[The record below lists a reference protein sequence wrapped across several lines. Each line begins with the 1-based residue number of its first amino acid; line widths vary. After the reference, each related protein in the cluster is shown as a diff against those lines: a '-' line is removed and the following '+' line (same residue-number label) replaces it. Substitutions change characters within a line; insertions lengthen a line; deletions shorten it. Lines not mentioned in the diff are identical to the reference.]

1 MSALMDVDST
11 HEDPQTGSLSNAHE
25 AKLQLNTRVMNAI
38 QKRKA
43 NNPNSLF
50 VSSRCFTANDAPT
63 LLHILLEIHSGK
75 DEVPMTIS
83 QYHQYLMDNVELLED
98 LLSAYTSK
106 NYEELMDHR
115 KWGSQFYSECY
126 ALVDVSS
133 QHLKINVGNTAKLFI
148 DTLNRERLLPTGQA
162 AANRPYNWSISV
174 VQSSGMGKSRMVEE
188 AANTVF
194 TIPINIREKLPEG
207 RISDISAAGQN
218 IREFFLKRQSLSD
231 KQQQADYMLFFK
243 LLFDKTH
250 EVVQDCF
257 SGITGSDLALAWA
270 KYLNKGQNIVEVGTK
285 RKLFYDSVIKD
296 ADLVSSV
303 SVGISSIGRNSR
315 YQQSLKINEFSLSE
329 IETSMQKS
337 CQTLLELIQPGSSN
351 QDNICLLYFDE
362 AHSLTE
368 SVKTPD
374 EEHEQ
379 SQYHNLGIAIAS
391 LIDYRLFFIFLSTNS
406 RLENFAPAPTSFPS
420 DRVTNGSRLIP
431 PFTELPFDIY
441 ESTVLDDIK
450 ILSLESVSKTE
461 VMVGFGRALWYSYH
475 KSNPNKNIFDLA
487 VDKLTAS
494 GVNDRN
500 SDALLAVL
508 GVRIGIAFNAT
519 NNTTYSI
526 QSRLVESHLRVVYWI
541 PEHQGYMYTGAPSEP
556 ILAEAAARYLN
567 ASNSDRKG
575 IAVLGPRR
583 LSEEIKKGLLARGE
597 RGEIAGRLLVTA
609 AYEAA
614 LTIDSTMNNR
624 KPWYHKPIPVMDFL
638 FALFHSNHHDLI
650 KGARSLTGL
659 EGVPTLNQAFA
670 NCHVFFSHFALA
682 EDADML
688 SSTGLAIALVRGM
701 ALQAKDG
708 HESIDAVIPVH
719 IGSVTSPIDPSTTS
733 AINLQFKNRQ
743 RPMECNFKRSTTV
756 PDLKLPV
763 ISIVFELGITG
774 SIREPIT
781 IVQEPRGPTRS
792 GTRAIHPDD
801 HHYQI
806 IVKGCSGKVFG
817 VISDEAEA
825 QYKAILGTA
834 SILQDFPRNKNKDN
848 AEALLAM
855 KPAFSAAR
863 QNRLYGKQ
871 WKL

>member
-63 LLHILLEIHSGK
+63 LLHILLERHSGK

-106 NYEELMDHR
+106 NYEELMDHPLMPYNQ
-115 KWGSQFYSECY
+115 SQKLGAMKPSE
-126 ALVDVSS
+126 SGHS
-133 QHLKINVGNTAKLFI
+133 LKSAFEDHT
-148 DTLNRERLLPTGQA
+148 LLPTGQA

-270 KYLNKGQNIVEVGTK
+270 KYLNNGQNIVEVGTK

-315 YQQSLKINEFSLSE
+315 HQQSLKINEFSLSE

-391 LIDYRLFFIFLSTNS
+391 LIDY
-406 RLENFAPAPTSFPS
+406 
-420 DRVTNGSRLIP
+420 RLIP

-575 IAVLGPRR
+575 IAVLDQGDYLRK
-583 LSEEIKKGLLARGE
+583 SKKGFLLE
-597 RGEIAGRLLVTA
+597 ESAGDRRPT
-609 AYEAA
+609 
-614 LTIDSTMNNR
+614 TI
-624 KPWYHKPIPVMDFL
+624 MDFL

-659 EGVPTLNQAFA
+659 ESVPTLNQAFA

-682 EDADML
+682 EDANML

-719 IGSVTSPIDPSTTS
+719 IGSTTSPIDPSTTS

-743 RPMECNFKRSTTV
+743 RPMECNVKRSITV

-774 SIREPIT
+774 SIREPVT

-806 IVKGCSGKVFG
+806 IVKGCSGKAFG

-825 QYKAILGTA
+825 QYKAILGAA
-834 SILQDFPRNKNKDN
+834 SILQDFPRNKSKENI
-848 AEALLAM
+848 EALLAM
-855 KPAFSAAR
+855 KPAFSVAR
-863 QNRLYGKQ
+863 QSKLYGKH

>member
-1 MSALMDVDST
+1 MSPPMDVDPT
-11 HEDPQTGSLSNAHE
+11 HEDPQSASLSNVHQ

-43 NNPNSLF
+43 NNPNKLF
-50 VSSRCFTANDAPT
+50 VSSRCFIGNDAAT
-63 LLHILLEIHSGK
+63 LLHILLEIHFGEDK
-75 DEVPMTIS
+75 IPMRIS
-83 QYHQYLMDNVELLED
+83 ECHQYVLDNFELLD
-98 LLSAYTSK
+98 ALSLAYTSK
-106 NYEELMDHR
+106 DYEELMDHPLMPFNQ
-115 KWGSQFYSECY
+115 SQKLGTMKPSRIKHSLESAFEDLY
-126 ALVDVSS
+126 
-133 QHLKINVGNTAKLFI
+133 VGNTAKLFI
-148 DTLNRERLLPTGQA
+148 DTLNQERHLSTGYA
-162 AANRPYNWSISV
+162 AATKPYNWSISV

-188 AANTVF
+188 AAKMVF

-207 RISDISAAGQN
+207 RITYPPPDKN

-231 KQQQADYMLFFK
+231 KQQKVDYMIFFK
-243 LLFDKTH
+243 FLFAKIH
-250 EVVQDCF
+250 QVVQGRF
-257 SGITGSDLALAWA
+257 LGATGSDLALAWVE
-270 KYLNKGQNIVEVGTK
+270 YLNRGQNIVEVGIGRK
-285 RKLFYDSVIKD
+285 RLYDSVIED
-296 ADLVSSV
+296 TEQASS
-303 SVGISSIGRNSR
+303 NF
-315 YQQSLKINEFSLSE
+315 KINKGSLRD

-337 CQTLLELIQPGSSN
+337 CQALLELIQPDSSN
-351 QDNICLLYFDE
+351 QDNICLIYFDE

-374 EEHEQ
+374 QEHER
-379 SQYHNLGIAIAS
+379 SQYHNLGTAMAS

-406 RLENFAPAPTSFPS
+406 RLENFAPPPTSFPS
-420 DRVTNGSRLIP
+420 DRVANGLRLIP

-441 ESTVLDDIK
+441 ESTVLDDIN
-450 ILSLESVSKTE
+450 ILSLESVSKTK
-461 VMVGFGRALWYSYH
+461 VMVGFGRALWYSYY
-475 KSNPNKNIFDLA
+475 KSNSNKNIFDLA

-508 GVRIGIAFNAT
+508 GVRIGISFDTT
-519 NNTTYSI
+519 NNATYSI

-541 PEHQGYMYTGAPSEP
+541 PEHRGYMHTGAPSEP

-567 ASNSDRKG
+567 ALNSGRGG

-583 LSEEIKKGLLARGE
+583 LSEEFEKGLLARGE

-614 LTIDSTMNNR
+614 LKIDWTMNNR
-624 KPWYHKPIPVMDFL
+624 EPWYHKPIPVMDFL
-638 FALFHSNHHDLI
+638 FALFHSNHHDII

-659 EGVPTLNQAFA
+659 ESVPTLNQAFA

-719 IGSVTSPIDPSTTS
+719 IGSTTSPIDPSTTS

-743 RPMECNFKRSTTV
+743 RPMECNVKRSTTV

-763 ISIVFELGITG
+763 ISIVFELGISG
-774 SIREPIT
+774 SIREPVT

-806 IVKGCSGKVFG
+806 IVKGCNGKAFG
-817 VISDEAEA
+817 VISDKAEA